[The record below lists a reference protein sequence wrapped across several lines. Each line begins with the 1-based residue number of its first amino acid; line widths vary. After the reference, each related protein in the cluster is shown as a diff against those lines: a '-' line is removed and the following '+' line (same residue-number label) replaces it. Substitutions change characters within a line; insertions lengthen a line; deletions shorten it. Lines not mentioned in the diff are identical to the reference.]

1 MEAGLLK
8 DKLSFWLEKINEV
21 FDELLE
27 SWIEKTELES
37 IKNSRRWSMLINY
50 EIPSRVAD
58 FVADQYITLGKIV
71 FPEERAIEFS
81 KVTMEDVERIL
92 PLLKRENRYTFYI
105 K

>member
-1 MEAGLLK
+1 
-8 DKLSFWLEKINEV
+8 
-21 FDELLE
+21 
-27 SWIEKTELES
+27 
-37 IKNSRRWSMLINY
+37 MLINY
-50 EIPSRVAD
+50 EIPSRIAD
-58 FVADQYITLGKIV
+58 FVADQYITLDKIV